1 VTWGCTSAAS
11 VRSPVALRGRR
22 RARGVTS
29 VEYVLLIVAV
39 FVPSVV
45 VATTCFVNL
54 VGWYAELVS
63 VVSRPLP

>member
-1 VTWGCTSAAS
+1 
-11 VRSPVALRGRR
+11 VRRDRR

-29 VEYVLLIVAV
+29 VEYVLLVVAV
-39 FVPSVV
+39 FIPSVV

-63 VVSRPLP
+63 IVSRPLP